1 MHHTFALAPYLSIS
15 AAHFLREGLFGVRL
29 DEDSTVLRWRVD
41 MCGAGMRAWRG
52 MDCMV
57 WNVVSYV
64 LGRPVAYM
72 RGMTLIR
79 AGGGVD
85 SGDGMGWDGI
95 MDWAV

>member
-64 LGRPVAYM
+64 LGRSCRLCAWYD
-72 RGMTLIR
+72 
-79 AGGGVD
+79 VD
-85 SGDGMGWDGI
+85 SGRWRC
-95 MDWAV
+95 